1 MNGEGHTAMIAQ
13 LLQKEGKDFIALHGN
28 AMRRVSIF
36 YLSIFCELFVI
47 ELAIDLHLGKDVK

>member
-1 MNGEGHTAMIAQ
+1 MIAQ